1 MATNIEEISRFLSE
15 AKDLNFSPVA
25 DPNIL
30 ATRFH
35 TESYV
40 DTDGNR
46 FCAMVIATE
55 EDGRFLKVMVP
66 LAYHFPKDAN
76 SYNKLALFQTLLQ
89 ISWQTKMVQFE
100 YDADEGYVSAI
111 IEFPL
116 EDSQLTQRQLLRCI
130 YGMVETLDRHH
141 EQIVDAMRL
150 GLTPETDQQR
160 RAAFEEF
167 QKLRREERRRN
178 LGA

>member
-1 MATNIEEISRFLSE
+1 
-15 AKDLNFSPVA
+15 
-25 DPNIL
+25 
-30 ATRFH
+30 
-35 TESYV
+35 
-40 DTDGNR
+40 
-46 FCAMVIATE
+46 
-55 EDGRFLKVMVP
+55 
-66 LAYHFPKDAN
+66 
-76 SYNKLALFQTLLQ
+76 
-89 ISWQTKMVQFE
+89 MVQFE

-141 EQIVDAMRL
+141 DQIVDAMRI

-178 LGA
+178 LGG